1 MLGAFFLP
9 QTRCRMCSSR
19 FCLGVRPPQPAMLY
33 CRMGFSGSPG
43 TTSVGSGA
51 LPSKRDGSSSPASS
65 SSSPAT
71 FSFAGSEGVLASAPL
86 APPRPL
92 PLDPLPPPPP
102 RPEPFCWLWIRVM
115 RSLSSVPYFSA
126 SKSFNSTWNF
136 ANLVVASLCFCWS
149 ALMFCLKAPV
159 LFLSFK
165 FLQILDKS
173 STSFATLM
181 YRAVG
186 SAFRSRSSFSSAF
199 KSWSSLSEPEFS
211 AYCCNH
217 RLLKSSAKSSGAAAL
232 SAATAAETSASLPL
246 SSASSLPSGPC
257 TSASPSS
264 ASSTSPSATL
274 SGAAAL
280 SAASAAEASASL
292 PLSSASSPPSSP
304 CSSASPS
311 TASATLPLPSCLPF

>member
-71 FSFAGSEGVLASAPL
+71 FSFAGSEGVLASTPL
-86 APPRPL
+86 APPLGWPRPL

-232 SAATAAETSASLPL
+232 SAASAAEASASLPL

-257 TSASPSS
+257 SSASPST

-274 SGAAAL
+274 S
-280 SAASAAEASASL
+280 
-292 PLSSASSPPSSP
+292 
-304 CSSASPS
+304 
-311 TASATLPLPSCLPF
+311 SATLPLPSCLPF